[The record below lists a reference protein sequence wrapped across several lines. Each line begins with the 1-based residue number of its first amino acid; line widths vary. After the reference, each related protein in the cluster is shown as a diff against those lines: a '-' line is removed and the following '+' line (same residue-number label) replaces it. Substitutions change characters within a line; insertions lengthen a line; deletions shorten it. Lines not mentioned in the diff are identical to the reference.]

1 MRLMR
6 KTVLVFASIALAMLV
21 ASGVA
26 LAANVKG
33 DENNNVLTGT
43 PSRDTIIPFG
53 GDDTVYAL
61 GGNDDVRHSYG
72 NDYLFGGSGA
82 DTLRGGFGSDIIWGG
97 PGKDLIDCAYLESRD
112 KGEAYDIAHADAED
126 TVVDCEE
133 VRRPND
139 PLLGHLFQK
148 TDDKT
153 RIAVDPVTG
162 APILDPVI
170 GEPMLTTQ

>member
-1 MRLMR
+1 MK
-6 KTVLVFASIALAMLV
+6 KTVLLLASLALAMLL

-33 DENNNVLTGT
+33 NEKDNELTGT

-53 GDDTVYAL
+53 GNDTVYAL

-72 NDYLFGGSGA
+72 KDYIFGGSGN
-82 DTLRGGFGSDIIWGG
+82 DTLRGGFDSDIIWGG

-112 KGEAYDIAHADAED
+112 KGEDYDIAHADAED

-133 VRRPND
+133 VRRPGD
-139 PLLGHLFQK
+139 PLFQT
-148 TDDKT
+148 TDDST
-153 RIAVDPVTG
+153 RIAKDPESGEYKLDPVTG
-162 APILDPVI
+162 EPI
-170 GEPMLTTQ
+170 LTTQ